1 MGDGIEI
8 PEFSIRADNVEL
20 ISDAKLSLKTGRRY
34 GLIAPNGKGKT
45 TLLKHIATRSLRGLP
60 SSLDVLYVEQ
70 EVRASDESAVQAL
83 LRSDTKRAQL
93 LVEEARLEAALED
106 AIASEGGEESG
117 ESNALSLSEQL
128 VAVYEA
134 LETHGSEAAEGRAR
148 ALLSGLGFDAAKQE
162 APTNSL
168 SGGWRMRLALARAL
182 FLRPELLLLDE
193 PTNHLDLDACIWLQ
207 QHLAST
213 TKTTMLIV
221 SHDQHF
227 LNHVCTDIVLI
238 EQKRLHYFPGDYDD
252 FAKRHAGFVKDMQKK
267 AAAEAKELQKL
278 QTALNKGGGDAG
290 SKAGRK
296 QMKERVEEIKSG
308 PAAVSDKEYKVIF
321 TIPVA
326 ERRLNPPLITMSKVG
341 FGWKG
346 GKDDSSL
353 FSGVN
358 FELSMDSRVALVG
371 PNGCGKS
378 TFLNLMNGSIR
389 PCSGEVD
396 QANGRLRVGSYAQHL
411 VDTLPP
417 GVSPVEHLHSLM
429 GERVEKGTPTY
440 QQVRYE
446 LGTKGLPSYAHELKI
461 RDLSGGQKARVT
473 FASIAINKPH
483 VLLFDEPTN
492 HLDIE
497 SIDAL
502 IAAINDFDGGVVVIS
517 HDRRLLQRTNCALW
531 FCEGGGKGIK
541 PLPGGDAAFEQYEK
555 RVLKEVEARQA
566 AEEAKVRAKEALRK
580 KRKEE
585 AEKKRAAAEKKRS
598 AAKK

>member
-1 MGDGIEI
+1 M
-8 PEFSIRADNVEL
+8 
-20 ISDAKLSLKTGRRY
+20 
-34 GLIAPNGKGKT
+34 
-45 TLLKHIATRSLRGLP
+45 
-60 SSLDVLYVEQ
+60 LYVEQ

-278 QTALNKGGGDAG
+278 QTALNKGGGDVG

-308 PAAVSDKEYKVIF
+308 PAAVADKEYKVIF

-346 GKDDSSL
+346 R
-353 FSGVN
+353 
-358 FELSMDSRVALVG
+358 E
-371 PNGCGKS
+371 
-378 TFLNLMNGSIR
+378 
-389 PCSGEVD
+389 
-396 QANGRLRVGSYAQHL
+396 GRL
-411 VDTLPP
+411 
-417 GVSPVEHLHSLM
+417 
-429 GERVEKGTPTY
+429 
-440 QQVRYE
+440 
-446 LGTKGLPSYAHELKI
+446 
-461 RDLSGGQKARVT
+461 
-473 FASIAINKPH
+473 
-483 VLLFDEPTN
+483 
-492 HLDIE
+492 
-497 SIDAL
+497 
-502 IAAINDFDGGVVVIS
+502 VVI
-517 HDRRLLQRTNCALW
+517 LW
-531 FCEGGGKGIK
+531 
-541 PLPGGDAAFEQYEK
+541 
-555 RVLKEVEARQA
+555 RQ
-566 AEEAKVRAKEALRK
+566 L
-580 KRKEE
+580 
-585 AEKKRAAAEKKRS
+585 
-598 AAKK
+598 